1 MASRV
6 RSQAAGAVPS
16 GAEPLPQDGLPL
28 VLRTTREPDFR
39 QDRSRRSY
47 LALIDAATALFG
59 AHGYD
64 AVGTPE
70 IAQRAG
76 VSVGTWAYFRY
87 RSNTAEEGLDV
98 SLLHSVSA
106 QTIGLAVASG
116 DAPIGMTA
124 LTAGIYTIAGKG
136 GMKIV
141 AGGYE
146 EMPGFKG
153 LALLYN
159 RAVYE
164 AGKRKPS
171 DLAGMKVG
179 TTQTGS
185 PQENQLARLAK
196 KHGFNYADMT
206 VVPLQTLPNLVSAIK
221 GGQIDATSVPATL
234 AVQIENSGAAKII
247 AWMADEVPG
256 QIGGIFANT
265 ATMTQHPDIV
275 VRFLRAYIRAIR
287 TYDRAFQQKDAS
299 GKPVK
304 GENYDET
311 LKIIADYL
319 EEPAATVEAG
329 LPYFNPDARLATDDL
344 RQQIDAW
351 QSIKQLDA
359 ALSLDKVL
367 DPRFLAQAR
376 AGQ

>member
-1 MASRV
+1 MVFRILALLAALAIGAT
-6 RSQAAGAVPS
+6 QAAAADKLVVAVNKLSAGSPLYIARAK
-16 GAEPLPQDGLPL
+16 GVFAEQ
-28 VLRTTREPDFR
+28 
-39 QDRSRRSY
+39 
-47 LALIDAATALFG
+47 
-59 AHGYD
+59 
-64 AVGTPE
+64 
-70 IAQRAG
+70 
-76 VSVGTWAYFRY
+76 
-87 RSNTAEEGLDV
+87 NLDV
-98 SLLHSVSA
+98 SLLHATSA

-136 GMKIV
+136 AMKIV

-275 VRFLRAYIRAIR
+275 VRFLRAYIKAIR
-287 TYDRAFQQKDAS
+287 YYDRAFQQKDAS